1 MEYPCS
7 AGRGG
12 TQMCGIT
19 GWIDWEVDVSQQRPT
34 LEAMAATLALRGP
47 DAIGF
52 WLSPHCGFGHR
63 RLTVVDPEGG
73 GQPMIRQM
81 GDRTYVICYNGELY
95 NTADLRGEL
104 EARGHTFRSHSDTEV
119 LLTAY
124 IEWGPACTER
134 LNGIF
139 AFGIWDDAEQR
150 LFMARDRLGVKP
162 LFYAQRGSAF
172 LFGSELKAVLAH
184 PAVEPRVDAEG
195 LAEVFYL
202 GPSRTP
208 GHGVYAGVHE
218 LRPGRWLIHDARGTR
233 VGEYWRLESCEHT
246 DDLETAAEKVQWLLR
261 DSIRRQLVADV
272 PVATL
277 LSGGL
282 DSSAITAFAADAF
295 HSEGLGTLHTWSV
308 DYRDNDKHFQ
318 SHAFQPDP
326 DAPFALHM
334 SEYLGTV
341 HHDVVID
348 TPQLVEALVTA
359 TVARDLPGMADVDAS
374 LYLFCREIKKEATV
388 VLSGEC
394 ADEVFGGY
402 PWFRD
407 VSALNGRTFPWI
419 RMLPERV
426 RLLKPGLTGSIKAEE
441 YVTQRYAE
449 TMAEVPRLAGEPE
462 LEARRREMF
471 YLNLTWFM
479 NTLLDR
485 KDRMSMAAS
494 LEARVPFC
502 DHRIVEYVWNIPWEM
517 KMHDEREKGILR
529 MALKG
534 HLPEEVR
541 MRRKSPYPKTH
552 NPNYFRAVREWV
564 LQILAD
570 PNARLHDIVDADAV
584 REFAQQEQAATGLPW
599 FGQLMGGP
607 QYLAFLGQVE
617 IWLRRNKV
625 RLV

>member
-1 MEYPCS
+1 
-7 AGRGG
+7 
-12 TQMCGIT
+12 MCGIT
-19 GWIDWEVDVSQQRPT
+19 GWIDWDVDLRGQHPV
-34 LEAMAATLALRGP
+34 LEAMTAPLALRGP
-47 DAIGF
+47 DARGF
-52 WLSPHCGFGHR
+52 WLSPHCAFGHR
-63 RLTVVDPEGG
+63 RLTVVDPDGG
-73 GQPMIRQM
+73 GQPMVRQK

-95 NTADLRGEL
+95 NTPDLRAEL
-104 EARGHTFRSHSDTEV
+104 EGRGHSFESHSDTEV
-119 LLTAY
+119 LLTSY

-162 LFYAQRGSAF
+162 LFYTTRGSAF
-172 LFGSELKAVLAH
+172 LFGSELKALLAH
-184 PAVEPRVDAEG
+184 PEVEAAVDAEG

-208 GHGVYAGVHE
+208 GHGIYRSIHE
-218 LRPGRWLIHDARGTR
+218 LRPGRWLIHDRNGTR
-233 VGEYWRLESCEHT
+233 TQQYWQLESKPHE
-246 DDLETAAEKVQWLLR
+246 DDLDTTVEKVRWLIQ

-282 DSSAITAFAADAF
+282 DSSAITAIAANGYQAD
-295 HSEGLGTLHTWSV
+295 GLGALHTWEI
-308 DYRDNDKHFQ
+308 DYRENDRHFQ

-326 DAPFALHM
+326 DSPFAKLM
-334 SEYLGTV
+334 SDHLGTI
-341 HHDVVID
+341 HHKVVID
-348 TPQLVEALVTA
+348 TPQLVESLTAAVT
-359 TVARDLPGMADVDAS
+359 ARDLPGMADVDSS
-374 LYLFCREIKKEATV
+374 LYLFCKAVRKEATV

-402 PWFRD
+402 PWFHQEE
-407 VSALNGRTFPWI
+407 ALKGETFPWV
-419 RMLPERV
+419 RMLPERA
-426 RLLKPGLTGSIKAEE
+426 RFLQPGLTGSLTPAE
-441 YVTQRYAE
+441 YVAQRYQD
-449 TMAEVPRLAGEPE
+449 TIAEVPRLAGEDP
-462 LEARRREMF
+462 LEARRREMS

-502 DHRIVEYVWNIPWEM
+502 DHRIVEYVWNIPWAM
-517 KMHDEREKGILR
+517 KAHEGREKGLLR
-529 MALKG
+529 LALKG
-534 HLPEEVR
+534 ILPEEVR
-541 MRRKSPYPKTH
+541 DRKKSPFPKTH
-552 NPNYFRAVREWV
+552 NPNYFKAVRDWV

-570 PNARLHDIVDADAV
+570 PNARLHEIVDAQKV

-599 FGQLMGGP
+599 FGQLMGGA
-607 QYLAFLGQVE
+607 QYFAYLGQVE
-617 IWLRRNKV
+617 TWLRRYKV